1 MSFNLETAKTFAIV
15 AIGATDVPL
24 KGPFMVLFSSAKP
37 SSTAL
42 PDGVTISNDGRK
54 VTVSYRSEVTFVVQ
68 KYVC

>member
-24 KGPFMVLFSSAKP
+24 KGPFMVWFSSTKP

-42 PDGVTISNDGRK
+42 PDGVAISNDGRK